1 VEKYHIK
8 PHNIHNFDEKGFL
21 LGLCHSMK
29 RILGINQLKSKKI
42 IGASQDGSREFVSLL
57 ACICADGT
65 AIPPA
70 LIYQG
75 TSGDLQDTW
84 LEDFDH
90 SSDQAYFAT
99 SEKGWTNED
108 LGMKWLEIFDRHT
121 KEKAGNSRRLLL
133 VDGHSS
139 HVNLRFIDYCDKNNI
154 LLVVLPP
161 HSTHR
166 LQPLDV
172 GIFSP
177 LAHAYS
183 QEIDQLIQSSGGFSR
198 LTKRSFWRLFSAAWK
213 RSMTVSNIKS
223 AFSSP
228 GIYPFAPK
236 KVLDSIKKKT
246 PSPENSD
253 SDVKR
258 KTPGSVRGVRRLAKE
273 IHKEQGV
280 HTAKIEEIIRACGK
294 LAIENEILKHE
305 NSGLHAALV
314 NEKKRRKRGKGMGLF
329 DKERPGEAQFFSP
342 AKVAAVR
349 KRAEEIEVE
358 NQLQKSL
365 AEEKKI
371 QKALEKEEKARAKA
385 EKAREREEKKQAKI
399 AEREQLAKQR
409 EERKSEKLILKQIQL
424 EEKAQL
430 VVEREALKKRRGE
443 DLGKPAAKRRKIT
456 IQERADAPE
465 KATQKQKQVSKSRLI
480 AENSPAE
487 VRGSGRNGSN
497 QDGQVLGV
505 SRTGRKI
512 APPRRYLD

>member
-1 VEKYHIK
+1 MEKYHIK

-21 LGLCHSMK
+21 LGLCHSTK
-29 RILGINQLKSKKI
+29 RIVGIAQLKSKKI
-42 IGASQDGSREFVSLL
+42 IGASQDGSREFISLL

-108 LGMKWLEIFDRHT
+108 LGLKWLEIFDRHT

-139 HVNLRFIDYCDKNNI
+139 HVNLRFIDYCDKNGI
-154 LLVVLPP
+154 LLAVLPP

-183 QEIDQLIQSSGGFSR
+183 QEIDQLIQSSRGFSR
-198 LTKRSFWRLFSAAWK
+198 LTKRSFWRLFAAAWE
-213 RSMTVSNIKS
+213 RSVTVSNVKS

-228 GIYPFAPK
+228 GILPLEPE
-236 KVLDSIKKKT
+236 KVLKSIKAKT
-246 PSPENSD
+246 PSPESSD
-253 SDVKR
+253 NDLKR

-273 IHKEQGV
+273 IHKEQAV
-280 HTAKIEEIIRACGK
+280 HTAKMEEIIRACGK
-294 LAIENEILKHE
+294 LAIKNELLKHE
-305 NSGLHAALV
+305 NTGLRAALV
-314 NEKKRRKRGKGMGLF
+314 EEKKKRKRGRGMGLF

-349 KRAEEIEVE
+349 QRAEETEIE
-358 NQLQKSL
+358 NRLQKSL
-365 AEEKKI
+365 AEEKRI
-371 QKALEKEEKARAKA
+371 QQAREKEEKARAKA

-399 AEREQLAKQR
+399 VEREQLAKQR
-409 EERKSEKLILKQIQL
+409 EERKAEKLILKQIQL
-424 EEKAQL
+424 EKGAQL
-430 VVEREALKKRRGE
+430 AAEREGRRKRGGE
-443 DLGKPAAKRRKIT
+443 DLGKPGVKRRKIT
-456 IQERADAPE
+456 IQERAEAPE
-465 KATQKQKQVSKSRLI
+465 KVTQKQKQASKNWPM
-480 AENSPAE
+480 AANSSAE
-487 VRGSGRNGSN
+487 VCGPGRNGSN